1 MQLQPVGYPFQRV
14 GMDLVGPL
22 EETRNGNRYILV
34 ACDYFSKWPE
44 AFTLTNAEARTVAAA
59 LVDGL
64 FCRYGTPE
72 TLHSDQGR
80 NF

>member
-14 GMDLVGPL
+14 GMDL
-22 EETRNGNRYILV
+22 YILV

-64 FCRYGTPE
+64 FCRDGTPE

-80 NF
+80 NFESAL